1 MTEDIDLLARQALG
15 EPPEDPEARDRALA
29 SLRAQIAAES
39 NREPSRGI
47 RGRALV
53 ALGVAVVT
61 IALIVARLPGQAP
74 AAALATLRDRAVAT
88 SVVSRPG
95 ETLESH
101 AEMFGEQHH
110 TDVQTGAMYALN
122 VRSSVDT
129 TTNADGS
136 SVRTETIRS
145 VAFPTPQDE
154 ATWEAQGSRE
164 LPRPGDVH
172 TVHLSSKDTSWFNP
186 EAISEDP
193 AETLA
198 ALRGGE
204 VSELPAGDDHVF
216 LLIGELLA
224 QPTLTTGQRSALF
237 NAAAMLDGVERLGAR
252 EDPLGRTGEAFGL
265 EVDGHRTILTF
276 DQTTGSPLSAEYLY
290 VGSGAEEV
298 LDWIAYEGTE
308 VVSDRQ
314 QSPA

>member
-1 MTEDIDLLARQALG
+1 MTEDIDVLARQALG

-29 SLRAQIAAES
+29 SLRAQISAEG
-39 NREPSRGI
+39 NRKPSRGI

-53 ALGVAVVT
+53 ALGVAVAT
-61 IALIVARLPGQAP
+61 IALIVARLPGEAP

-88 SVVSRPG
+88 SVVIRPG

-101 AEMFGEQHH
+101 AEMFGEQHN

-164 LPRPGDVH
+164 LSQPGDVH
-172 TVHLSSKDTSWFNP
+172 TVRLSSKDTGWFNP
-186 EAISEDP
+186 DAISEDP

-198 ALRGGE
+198 ALRSGE
-204 VSELPAGDDHVF
+204 VSEQAPGDDHVF

-237 NAAAMLDGVERLGAR
+237 NAAAMLDGVEGLGER
-252 EDPLGRTGEAFGL
+252 EDPLGRTGEAFAL
-265 EVDGHRTILTF
+265 EADGHRTILTF
-276 DQTTGSPLSAEYLY
+276 DQTTGSPLAAEYLY

-298 LDWIAYEGTE
+298 LNWIAFEGTQ
-308 VVSDRQ
+308 VVPDQ
-314 QSPA
+314 QQGPT